1 MRCNQHI
8 VSGATCPVSVCRRGW
23 QISTVI
29 LWEISAFPWIFFF
42 TWRKGTI
49 YYKDLDT
56 HDSGSERRFQLAMI
70 QLGPVDFLKE
80 RMSQDLV
87 LASLSQAAQAHG
99 RVLGHE
105 LGEYKKERVIHP
117 FIYNPVTRQRA
128 PALAKEL
135 LGGFLADFAH

>member
-1 MRCNQHI
+1 M
-8 VSGATCPVSVCRRGW
+8 GD
-23 QISTVI
+23 ISF
-29 LWEISAFPWIFFF
+29 SMDFFF

-70 QLGPVDFLKE
+70 QLGPVNFLKE